1 MRGDL
6 SRRSN
11 EIIDDPDD
19 LRQRRACL
27 FPVILGSTWA
37 RLLIKEEDDNRR
49 LKIFIYTLENLS
61 YVKRK
66 TVS

>member
-11 EIIDDPDD
+11 EIMDDPVDSG
-19 LRQRRACL
+19 QRRVCL

-49 LKIFIYTLENLS
+49 FKMFTYTLENLS